1 MYILFLLVY
10 NNYIENKYK
19 GDVIIIKNNTY
30 KNKNWLVK
38 EYSLHG
44 SSTIARKCNVDDST
58 IIYWL
63 KKFNIKIRTRKESL
77 SITDSRKNLANRN
90 YFKNINTPQKAYW
103 LGFLMADCTIINKG
117 NGIYYFSF
125 ELSIK
130 DKNIVEQ
137 FAKDI
142 EFQGKIYY
150 TKNKVR
156 LFINDTLFTKNL
168 MKYGIIENKTGKEIF
183 PNIKEKYNKYF
194 ILGFFDGDGSI
205 MFYNNKQR
213 IRSRFHIV
221 SCNEKIL
228 KQIKEELSIKAN
240 VIFTENSLHRKY
252 TGCNEIYELETSTL
266 SNIMKIYDYFY
277 YNENIFYMKRK
288 YNKFLELK
296 KHYVKNPTNLKR
308 YSPNFI
314 EI

>member
-1 MYILFLLVY
+1 M
-10 NNYIENKYK
+10 
-19 GDVIIIKNNTY
+19 IIIKNNIY
-30 KNKNWLVK
+30 KNKDWLMK

-44 SSTIARKCNVDDST
+44 SSTIAKKCNVDDST

-63 KKFNIKIRTRKESL
+63 KKFNIKTRTRGESL
-77 SITDSRKNLANRN
+77 SITDSRKNIADRD
-90 YFKNINTPQKAYW
+90 YFKNINSAQKAYW

-130 DKNIVEQ
+130 DKNIIEQ

-142 EFQGKIYY
+142 KFQGKIYY
-150 TKNKVR
+150 NKNKAR

-168 MKYGIIENKTGKEIF
+168 IKYGIIENRTNKKIF

-205 MFYNNKQR
+205 MFYDNKQR

-221 SCNEKIL
+221 SCNEEIL
-228 KQIKEELSIKAN
+228 KKIKEELSTKAN
-240 VIFTENSLHRKY
+240 VIFTKSSLHKKY
-252 TGCNEIYELETSTL
+252 TGCKKAYELETSTL

-288 YNKFLELK
+288 YDKFLELK